1 MENGEFPQRGQLAP
15 LKRWMERG
23 ALPAF
28 GPGECVPAKETAS
41 AKGGETIRL

>member
-1 MENGEFPQRGQLAP
+1 MENGSSTAGPAGSSEKMDG
-15 LKRWMERG
+15 G